1 MNKGTNEQT
10 SEQTN
15 DVPSLY
21 LHERKGIGFRT
32 PRGIVG
38 QAVVGRVTRITLP
51 IEKEGRRRRPRRGR
65 EEGERE
71 EGRKG
76 GSNVSTH

>member
-1 MNKGTNEQT
+1 M
-10 SEQTN
+10 
-15 DVPSLY
+15 Y
-21 LHERKGIGFRT
+21 LHESKSVGFRT

-51 IEKEGRRRRPRRGR
+51 IEKEGIRQRQKKTEPRRGR

-76 GSNVSTH
+76 GREEGRK